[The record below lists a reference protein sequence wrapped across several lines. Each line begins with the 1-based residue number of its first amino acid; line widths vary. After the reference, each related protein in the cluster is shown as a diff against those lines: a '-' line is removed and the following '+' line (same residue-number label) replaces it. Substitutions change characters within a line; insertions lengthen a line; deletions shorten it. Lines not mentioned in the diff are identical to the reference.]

1 MELKLIRLDL
11 PEFAFIE
18 GSWHEHPNILEG
30 RNVILH
36 IRSASILEVFDRDN
50 VQLNPDVLT
59 HEFINT
65 NKFGLKEYM
74 VIALHYSAALDKGA
88 DHNLIIQDILKP
100 AAKWYCD
107 YCDWEDKNIINE
119 DGL

>member
-1 MELKLIRLDL
+1 MSKIVELSL

-18 GSWHEHPNILEG
+18 GSGHEKPNILDG
-30 RNVILH
+30 RNVIFH
-36 IRSASILEVFDRDN
+36 VRSASVMEVFDRED
-50 VQLNPDVLT
+50 VQLNPNVLT

-65 NKFGLKEYM
+65 NKFGFKERM
-74 VIALHYSAALDKGA
+74 VIALHYSATLDKDA
-88 DHNLIIQDILKP
+88 DRNMLLKNILKP

-107 YCDWEDKNIINE
+107 YCDWEDKNIIDE